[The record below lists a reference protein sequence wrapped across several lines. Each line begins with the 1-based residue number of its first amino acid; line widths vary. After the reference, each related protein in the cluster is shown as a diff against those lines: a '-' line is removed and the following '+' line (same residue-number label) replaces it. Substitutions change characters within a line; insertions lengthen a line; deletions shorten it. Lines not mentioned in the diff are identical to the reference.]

1 MRKDEIL
8 EKARAEKSDEMEQHF
23 NDKSMFAIII
33 AMFVC
38 FCVFSITRLV
48 RDMPCEDYVAAL
60 DISIAAGHFYR
71 YSKTKKAESLAI
83 GICFGIAGIIFMAV
97 YFAKF
102 FGV

>member
-8 EKARAEKSDEMEQHF
+8 EKARAEKSDEMVQHV
-23 NDKSMFAIII
+23 NDKSMFSIII
-33 AMFVC
+33 AMLVC
-38 FCVFSITRLV
+38 LCVFSITRLT
-48 RDMPCEDYVAAL
+48 RELPCEDYMVTL

-71 YSKTKKAESLAI
+71 YSKTKKKESLVIAV
-83 GICFGIAGIIFMAV
+83 CFGIAGIIFTAI

>member
-23 NDKSMFAIII
+23 NDKSMFFIII
-33 AMFVC
+33 AMFLC
-38 FCVFSITRLV
+38 LCLFSITRMV
-48 RDMPCEDYVAAL
+48 KDVPVEDYVATL

-83 GICFGIAGIIFMAV
+83 GICFGIAGIIFTAI

-102 FGV
+102 FGA

>member
-38 FCVFSITRLV
+38 LCVFSITRLV
-48 RDMPCEDYVAAL
+48 RDTPVEDYVATL

-71 YSKTKKAESLAI
+71 YSKTKKKESLAI
-83 GICFGIAGIIFMAV
+83 GICFGIAGIIFTAI